1 MRDTVVVPAVAPQ
14 VGGLVYLYHFSN
26 PQLHAGHYLG
36 AGGPNALTEL
46 QVPTR
51 GFGRTLALSTR
62 LAEVADVWETA
73 TLEEAH
79 ALAAKFRKQGSRR
92 RLCSICNPGNG
103 RGQGRGRG
111 RKVATT

>member
-1 MRDTVVVPAVAPQ
+1 MSTP
-14 VGGLVYLYHFSN
+14 GGLVYLYHFAS

-36 AGGPNALTEL
+36 AGGPDALTNR

-51 GFGRTLALSTR
+51 GFGRALAQHAAVS
-62 LAEVADVWETA
+62 EVADVWETE
-73 TLEEAH
+73 TIEEAH

-111 RKVATT
+111 RKVAAPV